1 MPATFLWF
9 LFDWR
14 GRVGPRSYRRAIL
27 VIATIAG
34 LLEFI
39 PARNP
44 DFLLGLASA
53 QLLVQAALDS
63 KRLHDIG
70 RSAAWIFISG
80 GLCGAAVAGLILP
93 SPELAAALT
102 ETMRK
107 SIGPA
112 ANSAWVSIVF
122 AAMTLAAALR
132 AAVLATR
139 GSNNAGAAYD
149 YDPRAGRIA
158 ATGEGSGS
166 RLDAD
171 ALIARAMAEQK
182 HKEKAAAGQV
192 APQSGVRKTFGR
204 RAA

>member
-1 MPATFLWF
+1 MPVTFLWF

-70 RSAAWIFISG
+70 ASAAWIFISG
-80 GLCGAAVAGLILP
+80 GVCGAAIAGVVLP
-93 SPELAAALT
+93 SPELSAALT
-102 ETMRK
+102 ETVAN

-112 ANSAWVSIVF
+112 ASSAWASIVF
-122 AAMTLAAALR
+122 AALTLAAALR
-132 AAVLATR
+132 AAILATR
-139 GSNNAGAAYD
+139 GSNEAGAAYD
-149 YDPRAGRIA
+149 YDPRARGIA
-158 ATGEGSGS
+158 ARGDGGGPA
-166 RLDAD
+166 LDAD
-171 ALIARAMAEQK
+171 ALIARAMADQK
-182 HKEKAAAGQV
+182 QKERAAAGQV
-192 APQSGVRKTFGR
+192 APRSGARRAFGR

>member
-14 GRVGPRSYRRAIL
+14 GRVDPRSYRRAIL
-27 VIATIAG
+27 VIAMIAG

-44 DFLLGLASA
+44 NFLLGLASA

-70 RSAAWIFISG
+70 RSAVWIFISG
-80 GLCGAAVAGLILP
+80 GLCGAAIAGLILP
-93 SPELAAALT
+93 SPDLSAALT
-102 ETMRK
+102 ETMAK

-112 ANSAWVSIVF
+112 ANSALASIAF

-132 AAVLATR
+132 AAILATR
-139 GSNNAGAAYD
+139 GSNKAGAAYD
-149 YDPRAGRIA
+149 YDPRAGGIA
-158 ATGEGSGS
+158 ATGEGGRS

-171 ALIARAMAEQK
+171 ALIAHALAGQK
-182 HKEKAAAGQV
+182 LKERAAAGQV
-192 APQSGVRKTFGR
+192 APQSGARKTFGR